1 MSNNF
6 KQTIIKNIKKLS
18 GKYNLSEIYSDWIH
32 IMAYSISNSADK
44 GQYDEREQCY
54 MTIIKKYTK
63 EEAQCL
69 ADCFSL
75 LVLAL
80 EEKQKD
86 WLGEIYME
94 LEIGNKNTAQF
105 FTPFYISQLMAELT
119 FSKNEDKLK
128 EKNWIGYY
136 EPCCGAGSMTIAFAL
151 AMEKQK
157 YNYQTQL
164 VVWCEDIDENCLLM
178 TYVQLSLLGI
188 KAICKVKNSIL
199 QEEFSTWYTPF
210 YIYFPP
216 PKEVKEEKKQ
226 VISKQLKANPSNEEV
241 EQLVLF

>member
-1 MSNNF
+1 MNENF
-6 KQTIIKNIKKLS
+6 KLTIIKNIKNIS
-18 GKYNLSEIYSDWIH
+18 GKYNLSEVFSDWVH

-44 GQYDEREQCY
+44 SQAEEREKAY
-54 MTIIKKYTK
+54 MSIIKKYTK
-63 EEAQCL
+63 EEIERL
-69 ADCFSL
+69 TESFSC

-80 EEKQKD
+80 ERKQKD

-94 LEIGNKNTAQF
+94 LELGNDNTGQF

-119 FSKNEDKLK
+119 FSKNETKLI

-136 EPCCGAGSMTIAFAL
+136 EPACGAGGMTIAFAL

-164 VVWCEDIDENCLLM
+164 VAWCEDIDENCLLM
-178 TYVQLSLLGI
+178 AYVQLSLLGI
-188 KAICKVKNSIL
+188 KAICKVKNSIT
-199 QEEFSTWYTPF
+199 QEEHSTWYTPF
-210 YIYFPP
+210 YICFPP
-216 PKEVKEEKKQ
+216 PKEVKDKKETVVIEQKKEPQPIEE
-226 VISKQLKANPSNEEV
+226 I